1 MTLADTLAARGQ
13 TDGPRIEKV
22 EAEGRT
28 FWIKRPESLSSRMRL
43 QKGDPR
49 AAFARERAAH
59 ERFAANGL
67 PVPRIVASGEGFV
80 VTEDVGVPIRGMARR
95 SPADPA
101 FLDALTRAAK
111 ALAAFHAAAET
122 HGRPG
127 LKDICLRGGDITFL
141 DFERA
146 GKGDAALDL
155 LVFLFSVAVE
165 TGGDLPALTVARD
178 AYVAAAAPDTWE
190 TARRRARLFAPLGH
204 LLWPVRRLL
213 HGNREFDGVGPF
225 LRFMAT

>member
-1 MTLADTLAARGQ
+1 MSLADTLAARGQ
-13 TDGPRIEKV
+13 AGGPRIEKV

-28 FWIKRPESLSSRMRL
+28 FWIKRPERLAPRMRI

-49 AAFARERAAH
+49 AAFARELAAH
-59 ERFAANGL
+59 ERFAARGL
-67 PVPRIVASGEGFV
+67 PVPRILASGDGFV
-80 VTEDVGVPIRGMARR
+80 VTEDVGKPIRNMARQN
-95 SPADPA
+95 PADPR
-101 FLDALTRAAK
+101 FLDALTRAAT
-111 ALAAFHAAAET
+111 ALAAFHAAGEI

-127 LKDICLRGGDITFL
+127 LKDICLGPDGITFL

-165 TGGDLPALTVARD
+165 TGGDLPALTAARD
-178 AYVAAAAPDTWE
+178 AYRAAGNPATWE

-204 LLWPVRRLL
+204 LLWPVRRFL

-225 LRFMAT
+225 LRFMAD

>member
-1 MTLADTLAARGQ
+1 VGLADTLAARGQ
-13 TDGPRIEKV
+13 ADGPRVEKV
-22 EAEGRT
+22 EAEGRI
-28 FWIKRPESLSSRMRL
+28 FWIKRPEILSSRMRL
-43 QKGDPR
+43 QKGHPR

-59 ERFAANGL
+59 ERFAAKGL

-80 VTEDVGVPIRGMARR
+80 VTEDVGTPIRGMARQ
-95 SPADPA
+95 SPSDPV
-101 FLDALTRAAK
+101 FLDALTRAAE
-111 ALAAFHAAAET
+111 ALATFHAVGET

-127 LKDICLRGGDITFL
+127 LKDICLADGGITFL

-165 TGGDLPALTVARD
+165 TGGDLPALTAARD
-178 AYVAAAAPDTWE
+178 AYRAAGDPATWE
-190 TARRRARLFAPLGH
+190 TARRRSRLFAPLGH

-225 LRFMAT
+225 LAFMAT